1 MNLTYSPDAEKFR
14 DEVREF
20 LRQNLPED
28 WRGFGALDNE
38 AAEAFSREWR
48 RTLYEHGLLGL
59 SWPVAYGGGGRSKVD
74 QIVLAEELARAQV
87 PSGRVTDT
95 TTVKMMGNTLVRW
108 GTEEQK
114 QRFIPRI
121 LSGEDVWVQGF
132 SEPDSGS
139 DLASAGLRARLE
151 GDEWVISGQKI
162 WTSRAHEGDWIFLL
176 ARTDP
181 DRPKHRGLSF
191 LLCPMDQP
199 GVEVRPI
206 RVLSGQTEFAEVY
219 FTDAR
224 TPAENIIGEVHGG
237 WAVATSLLSF
247 ERGEEAAT
255 TPIYFKAELARLID
269 LARQQ
274 GRDCDPVI
282 RDRLAWC
289 FTRVEVMRFL
299 GYRILTDYLRSGNL
313 GPAAS
318 ISKLYWSEYH
328 QVASDLALNLL
339 GAAAMI
345 REGRRPFKHFRTDE
359 PGAPN
364 TTNSW
369 LDVALLNARS
379 GTVYAGTSQI
389 QRNIIGESILGLP
402 KEPPVAAAPR

>member
-1 MNLTYSPDAEKFR
+1 MKLGYPPEAETFRLEVRQFLDRNVPVDWPGFGSLGQEEAEKF
-14 DEVREF
+14 
-20 LRQNLPED
+20 
-28 WRGFGALDNE
+28 
-38 AAEAFSREWR
+38 SRTWR
-48 RTLYEHGLLGL
+48 RTLYENGLLGL
-59 SWPVAYGGGGRSKVD
+59 SWPREYGGGGRSKIE
-74 QIVLAEELARAQV
+74 QIVLAEELARARV
-87 PSGRVTDT
+87 PPGRVTDT

-114 QRFIPRI
+114 RRFLPRI
-121 LSGEDVWVQGF
+121 LSGADVWVQGF

-139 DLASAGLRARLE
+139 DLASASLRATQD
-151 GDEWVISGQKI
+151 GDDWVIEGQTN
-162 WTSRAHEGDWIFLL
+162 WTSRAQEGDWIFLL
-176 ARTDP
+176 ARTDAG
-181 DRPKHRGLSF
+181 RPKHRGLSF

-206 RVLSGQTEFAEVY
+206 RVLSGQTEFSEV
-219 FTDAR
+219 FFNRAR
-224 TPAENIIGEVHGG
+224 TALENIIGEVHGG
-237 WAVATSLLSF
+237 WAVATSLLTF

-255 TPIYFKAELARLID
+255 NPIYFRAELDRLTD
-269 LARQQ
+269 LALQQ
-274 GRDCDPVI
+274 GRHHDPVI

-289 FTRVEVMRFL
+289 YTRVEIMRFL
-299 GYRILTDYLRSGNL
+299 GYRILTDYLRSGEL

-328 QVASDLALNLL
+328 QVVSDLALTVL
-339 GAAAMI
+339 GAAAMV

-402 KEPPVAAAPR
+402 KEPVAPAGHS